1 MTFRKY
7 FTIQSTCHTLRHMLK
22 RIVAI
27 TFIFFCTTVGWA
39 ILGSTIYYRSS
50 VPAEALRSSVHNTW
64 GIPQEQKPP
73 FASHTERLEHV
84 EKTTENGKVV
94 ERLTQQDTKVMI
106 PLEHSD
112 IDADLQLEY
121 RQKGLLWFSTY
132 KVTFKGAYRFHN
144 TTGRSQSIDFS
155 FPYPASQATYDGVVF
170 MINGVPVA
178 NVNAAGSIG
187 GSKLMV
193 PDETVEVIVGYRSQ
207 GLDRWTYNFQGQPAQ
222 IENFNLNMTT
232 NFRAIDFPENTLS
245 PVRREETPDGWKLN
259 WNYSSL
265 VTSYAIA
272 MEMPHRL
279 QPGPLA
285 GQISYFAP
293 VSLFFFFFLMFIIT
307 TVRSIDLHPMNYFF
321 LATAFFAF
329 HLLLSY
335 LVDHVSIH
343 TSFVICSL
351 VSVFLVV
358 SYLRLVV
365 NMRFALVEAA
375 GTQFVF
381 LILFS
386 YAFFFQGFTG
396 LAITI
401 GAIITLFVVMQVT
414 GKVNWGKLL

>member
-1 MTFRKY
+1 
-7 FTIQSTCHTLRHMLK
+7 MLK
-22 RIVAI
+22 RIAAI
-27 TFIFFCTTVGWA
+27 TFIFFCTTFGWA

-50 VPAEALRSSVHNTW
+50 VPVEALRNSVNNTW
-64 GIPQEQKPP
+64 GVAQEQKPP
-73 FASHTERLEHV
+73 SASYTERVERV
-84 EKTTENGKVV
+84 EKTTENGKTV
-94 ERLTQQDTKVMI
+94 ERLTEQDTQVMM
-106 PLEHSD
+106 PLERSD
-112 IDADLQLEY
+112 IDVDLQLDY

-132 KVTFKGAYRFHN
+132 TVAFKGVYRFRN
-144 TTGRSQSIDFS
+144 TTGSNQSIDFN
-155 FPYPASQATYDGVVF
+155 FPYPANQATYDGLVF
-170 MINGVPVA
+170 MINGVPVPDR
-178 NVNAAGSIG
+178 NAAGALR
-187 GSKLMV
+187 GSKRML
-193 PDETVEVIVGYRSQ
+193 PDETVDITVAYRSQ
-207 GLDRWTYNFQGQPAQ
+207 GLDRWTYNFQGQPVHIQ
-222 IENFNLNMTT
+222 NFNLNMTT

-245 PVRREETPDGWKLN
+245 PVRREETPNGWKLN
-259 WNYSSL
+259 WNYSNL

-272 MEMPHRL
+272 MEMPRRL

-307 TVRSIDLHPMNYFF
+307 AVRKIDLHPMNYFF

-329 HLLLSY
+329 HLLLAY

-343 TSFVICSL
+343 TSFVICSM

-365 NMRFALVEAA
+365 NIRFALLEAA

-414 GKVNWGKLL
+414 GKVDWGKLL

>member
-1 MTFRKY
+1 
-7 FTIQSTCHTLRHMLK
+7 MLK
-22 RIVAI
+22 RIAAI
-27 TFIFFCTTVGWA
+27 TFIFFCTAVGWA
-39 ILGSTIYYRSS
+39 ILGATIYYRSS
-50 VPAEALRSSVHNTW
+50 VPAEALRNSVSNTW
-64 GIPQEQKPP
+64 GVAQEQKPP
-73 FASHTERLEHV
+73 SASYTVRTEHV

-94 ERLTQQDTKVMI
+94 ERLMQQDTQVML
-106 PLEHSD
+106 PLERSD
-112 IDADLQLEY
+112 IDVGLQLEY

-132 KVTFKGAYRFHN
+132 RVAFNGAYRFRN
-144 TTGRSQSIDFS
+144 TTGRSQSIDFN
-155 FPYPASQATYDGVVF
+155 FPYPANQATYDGLVF
-170 MINGVPVA
+170 MIDGVPA
-178 NVNAAGSIG
+178 ADRNVAGSVG
-187 GSKLMV
+187 GSKMMA
-193 PDETVEVIVGYRSQ
+193 PDETVEITVGYRSQ
-207 GLDRWTYNFQGQPAQ
+207 GLDRWTYNFQGQPARIQ
-222 IENFNLNMTT
+222 DFNLDMTT
-232 NFRAIDFPENTLS
+232 DFQAIDFPENTLS
-245 PVRREETPDGWKLN
+245 PVRREETDNGWRLN

-272 MEMPHRL
+272 MEMPRRL

-307 TVRSIDLHPMNYFF
+307 TVRHIDLHPMNYFF

-329 HLLLSY
+329 HLLLAY

-343 TSFVICSL
+343 TSFIICSL

-401 GAIITLFVVMQVT
+401 GAIVTLFAVMQVT
-414 GKVNWGKLL
+414 GRVNWGKLQ

>member
-1 MTFRKY
+1 
-7 FTIQSTCHTLRHMLK
+7 MLK
-22 RIVAI
+22 RIAAI
-27 TFIFFCTTVGWA
+27 TFIFSCTTFGWGV
-39 ILGSTIYYRSS
+39 LGSTIYYRSS
-50 VPAEALRSSVHNTW
+50 APVQTLRDSVSNTW
-64 GIPQEQKPP
+64 GVAQEQKPP
-73 FASHTERLEHV
+73 TASYTERV
-84 EKTTENGKVV
+84 ERLVKTTEDGKTV
-94 ERLTQQDTKVMI
+94 ERLTEQDVAVML
-106 PLEHSD
+106 PLERSD
-112 IDADLQLEY
+112 IDVDLQLEH

-132 KVTFKGAYRFHN
+132 TVAFKGMYRFRN
-144 TTGRSQSIDFS
+144 TTGRERSVDFN
-155 FPYPASQATYDGVVF
+155 FPYPANQATYDGLVL
-170 MINGVPVA
+170 MINGVLVPD
-178 NVNAAGSIG
+178 VNSSGSVN
-187 GSKLMV
+187 GSKMMG
-193 PDETVEVIVGYRSQ
+193 PGETADITVGYRSQ
-207 GLDRWTYNFQGQPAQ
+207 GLDRWTYNFQGQPAH
-222 IENFNLNMTT
+222 IRDFNLNMTT
-232 NFRAIDFPENTLS
+232 NFAAIDFPENTLS
-245 PVRREETPDGWKLN
+245 PLKREPTSNGWKLN

-272 MEMPHRL
+272 MEMPRRL

-307 TVRSIDLHPMNYFF
+307 TVQNIDLHPMNYFF

-329 HLLLSY
+329 HLLLAY
-335 LVDHVSIH
+335 LVDHVSVH

-381 LILFS
+381 LVLFS

-414 GKVNWGKLL
+414 GRVNWGERFRL

>member
-1 MTFRKY
+1 
-7 FTIQSTCHTLRHMLK
+7 MLK

-50 VPAEALRSSVHNTW
+50 VPAEALRSSVNNTW
-64 GIPQEQKPP
+64 GIAQEQKPP
-73 FASHTERLEHV
+73 SATYTERSERV
-84 EKTTENGKVV
+84 EKITENGKVV
-94 ERLTQQDTKVMI
+94 ERLTEQDTKITI
-106 PLEHSD
+106 PLERSD
-112 IDADLQLEY
+112 IDVDMQLEY

-132 KVTFKGAYRFHN
+132 RVAFKGTYRFHN
-144 TTGRSQSIDFS
+144 TTGRNQSIDFN
-155 FPYPASQATYDGVVF
+155 FPYPANQATYDGLVF
-170 MINGVPVA
+170 MINGAPVT
-178 NVNAAGSIG
+178 NGNATGSIG
-187 GSKLMV
+187 GSKLMQ
-193 PDETVEVIVGYRSQ
+193 PDETVEVVVGYRSQ

-222 IENFNLNMTT
+222 IQNFNLNMTT

-259 WNYSSL
+259 WNYSRL

-272 MEMPHRL
+272 MEMPRRL

-293 VSLFFFFFLMFIIT
+293 VSLFFFFFLMFIIA
-307 TVRSIDLHPMNYFF
+307 TVRNIDLHPMNYFF

-329 HLLLSY
+329 HLLLAY
-335 LVDHVSIH
+335 LVDHISIH

>member
-1 MTFRKY
+1 
-7 FTIQSTCHTLRHMLK
+7 MLK

-27 TFIFFCTTVGWA
+27 TFIFFCTTIGWA

-50 VPAEALRSSVHNTW
+50 VPVEALRTSVSNTW
-64 GIPQEQKPP
+64 GVAQEQRPP
-73 FASHTERLEHV
+73 SASYTERV
-84 EKTTENGKVV
+84 ERMEKITENGKVV
-94 ERLTQQDTKVMI
+94 ERLAQQDTHVMI
-106 PLEHSD
+106 PLERSNVD
-112 IDADLQLEY
+112 VDLQLEY

-132 KVTFKGAYRFHN
+132 TVAFKGVYRFHN
-144 TTGRSQSIDFS
+144 TTGRNQTIDFN
-155 FPYPASQATYDGVVF
+155 FPYPANQATYDGLVF

-178 NVNAAGSIG
+178 DKNASGSLG
-187 GSKLMV
+187 GSKLML
-193 PDETVEVIVGYRSQ
+193 PDETAEITVAYRSQ
-207 GLDRWTYNFQGQPAQ
+207 GLDRWTYNFQGQPAHIQ
-222 IENFNLNMTT
+222 DFNLNMTT

-245 PVRREETPDGWKLN
+245 PVGREQTPGGWKLN

-272 MEMPHRL
+272 MEMPRRL

-307 TVRSIDLHPMNYFF
+307 TVRKIDLHPMNYFF
-321 LATAFFAF
+321 IATAFFAF
-329 HLLLSY
+329 HLLLAY
-335 LVDHVSIH
+335 LVDHLSIH

-358 SYLRLVV
+358 TYLRLVV
-365 NMRFALVEAA
+365 NIRFALVEAA

-414 GKVNWGKLL
+414 GKVDWGKLL

>member
-1 MTFRKY
+1 
-7 FTIQSTCHTLRHMLK
+7 MLK

-50 VPAEALRSSVHNTW
+50 VPAEALRSSVNNTW

-73 FASHTERLEHV
+73 SASYTQRVEHV

-94 ERLTQQDTKVMI
+94 ERLTQQNTKVMI
-106 PLEHSD
+106 PLERSD

-132 KVTFKGAYRFHN
+132 RVTFKGAYRFHN

-155 FPYPASQATYDGVVF
+155 FPYPANQATYDGVVF

-178 NVNAAGSIG
+178 NANAAGSIG

-222 IENFNLNMTT
+222 IQNFNLNMTT

-259 WNYSSL
+259 WSYSSL

-329 HLLLSY
+329 HLLLAY

>member
-1 MTFRKY
+1 M
-7 FTIQSTCHTLRHMLK
+7 
-22 RIVAI
+22 AI

-50 VPAEALRSSVHNTW
+50 VPAEALRSSVNNTW

-73 FASHTERLEHV
+73 SAAYTERVEHV

-94 ERLTQQDTKVMI
+94 ERLTEQDIKVMI
-106 PLEHSD
+106 PLERSD
-112 IDADLQLEY
+112 IDVDLQLEY

-132 KVTFKGAYRFHN
+132 RVAFKGAYRFHN
-144 TTGRSQSIDFS
+144 TTGRNQAIDFN
-155 FPYPASQATYDGVVF
+155 FPYPANQATYDGVVF
-170 MINGVPVA
+170 MINGVPA
-178 NVNAAGSIG
+178 ASDRNAAGSIG
-187 GSKLMV
+187 GSKLML
-193 PDETVEVIVGYRSQ
+193 PDETVEIIVGYRSQ

-222 IENFNLNMTT
+222 IQNFNLNMTT

-245 PVRREETPDGWKLN
+245 PVQREETPDGWKLN
-259 WNYSSL
+259 WNYASL

-272 MEMPHRL
+272 MEMPQRL

-307 TVRSIDLHPMNYFF
+307 TVRNIDLHPMNYFF

-329 HLLLSY
+329 HLLLAY